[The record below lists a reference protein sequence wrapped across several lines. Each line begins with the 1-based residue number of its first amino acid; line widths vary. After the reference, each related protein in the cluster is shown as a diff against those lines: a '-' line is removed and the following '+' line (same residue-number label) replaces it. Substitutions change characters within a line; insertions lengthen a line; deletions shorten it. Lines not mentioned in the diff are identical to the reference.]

1 MTSMPWSIRPLM
13 TRPTAFS
20 LPGMVREEKITRS
33 PARERDLG
41 MIVLGDARKR
51 RARLALAAGAER
63 DDLVRRQIA
72 VDIDRPKIL
81 HAVEIAGLARDLHD
95 ALHGA
100 ADHHDLA
107 VGGARRHPRPRAGA
121 RRWRRRW

>member
-1 MTSMPWSIRPLM
+1 M

-33 PARERDLG
+33 PRRERDLG
-41 MIVLGDARKR
+41 MLVLGDARER

-63 DDLVRRQIA
+63 HDLVGRQIA
-72 VDIDRPKIL
+72 VGIHRPEIL

-107 VGGARRHPRPRAGA
+107 SAAARRVRDRAHARDVRGKGGDRDA
-121 RRWRRRW
+121 RRAPS